1 MISAPA
7 LLLPRLQHLWY
18 RCFPG
23 FSIYGI
29 VKETLPVKCG
39 SDQRIREQSIHRFH
53 RNSLQGIIIRR

>member
-1 MISAPA
+1 MITAPA

-39 SDQRIREQSIHRFH
+39 SDQRIREQSIHR
-53 RNSLQGIIIRR
+53 NSLQGIIIRR